1 MLTENEIIEINK
13 ILAKKQDVEI
23 QIRKNKIAIISVKKD
38 VKYIGEEIIQN

>member
-38 VKYIGEEIIQN
+38 VKYIGEEIIRN